1 MQKVKGT
8 RDFYGLDL
16 LQRNYII
23 SLLRDTYEK
32 YNFEQL
38 ETPAFEY
45 ISLLKN
51 VYGNENEKLLYK
63 ILNSGDCFQNVDL
76 STFSSQQIT
85 DTISEK
91 CLRYDLTLPLI
102 RYVSENKN
110 KIIFPFKRYQIQPV
124 WRADKPQKGRF
135 REFYQCDVDIIGSD
149 SILCEVELIQ
159 LIQDLLERLNIKEY
173 TIKLNHRGILTD
185 FCQLLSIENKFS
197 DFCCLIDKI
206 SIEDKFSD
214 FCCLIDK
221 IDKIG
226 LEKFYEEIKIFNI
239 SKEKMALMQNILTT
253 DLENGEYLYFLKD
266 IFLKNKISTKN
277 IEEIEMFLDKIKLLK
292 VKNKNIKIDFSLAR
306 GLNYYTGI
314 IFEACIKNINIGS
327 IIGGG
332 RYDYFAR
339 KLNIPELKGVG
350 FSIGLDRLL
359 VALNELGIL
368 KNQDEKIK
376 ILFINKEENFDFEV
390 IENLRREYAIE
401 IYFDKNDDVKKQLKY
416 ADKKHFKYVV
426 FYTSEK
432 YIVKNMLTGELV
444 ETKDNNICHLIS

>member
-206 SIEDKFSD
+206 
-214 FCCLIDK
+214 
-221 IDKIG
+221 DKIG
-226 LEKFYEEIKIFNI
+226 LEKFYEGIKIFNI
-239 SKEKMALMQNILTT
+239 SKEKIALMQNIL
-253 DLENGEYLYFLKD
+253 
-266 IFLKNKISTKN
+266 IFI
-277 IEEIEMFLDKIKLLK
+277 M
-292 VKNKNIKIDFSLAR
+292 
-306 GLNYYTGI
+306 
-314 IFEACIKNINIGS
+314 
-327 IIGGG
+327 
-332 RYDYFAR
+332 
-339 KLNIPELKGVG
+339 
-350 FSIGLDRLL
+350 
-359 VALNELGIL
+359 
-368 KNQDEKIK
+368 K
-376 ILFINKEENFDFEV
+376 ILRV
-390 IENLRREYAIE
+390 E
-401 IYFDKNDDVKKQLKY
+401 IF
-416 ADKKHFKYVV
+416 VV
-426 FYTSEK
+426 F
-432 YIVKNMLTGELV
+432 L
-444 ETKDNNICHLIS
+444 

>member
-23 SLLRDTYEK
+23 SLLRDIYEK

-38 ETPAFEY
+38 ETPAFENM
-45 ISLLKN
+45 SLLKN

-76 STFSSQQIT
+76 TTFNSQEII
-85 DTISEK
+85 DTISKK

-149 SILCEVELIQ
+149 FILCEVELIQ
-159 LIQDLLERLNIKEY
+159 IIQDLLGRLNIKEY
-173 TIKLNHRGILTD
+173 TIKLNHRRILTD
-185 FCQLLSIENKFS
+185 FCQLLA
-197 DFCCLIDKI
+197 
-206 SIEDKFSD
+206 IEDKCSD

-239 SKEKMALMQNILTT
+239 SKEKMALMQNIFTT

-277 IEEIEMFLDKIKLLK
+277 IEEIKMFLDKIKLLK

-306 GLNYYTGI
+306 GLIYYTGI
-314 IFEACIKNINIGS
+314 IFEVCVKNINIGS

-339 KLNIPELKGVG
+339 KLNMPELKGVG

-368 KNQDEKIK
+368 KNQDEKTK
-376 ILFINKEENFDFEV
+376 ILFINKDDDFDFEV
-390 IENLRREYAIE
+390 IENLRREYTIE
-401 IYFDKNDDVKKQLKY
+401 IYFDKNDDIKKQLKY
-416 ADKKHFKYVV
+416 ADKKHFKYVI

-432 YIVKNMLTGELV
+432 YVVKNMLTGKQV
-444 ETKDNNICHLIS
+444 ETKKNNIYHLIS

>member
-23 SLLRDTYEK
+23 SLLKDTYEK

-76 STFSSQQIT
+76 TTFNSQQII

-159 LIQDLLERLNIKEY
+159 LIHDLLERLNIKEY

-185 FCQLLSIENKFS
+185 FCQLL
-197 DFCCLIDKI
+197 

-266 IFLKNKISTKN
+266 IFLKNKINTKN
-277 IEEIEMFLDKIKLLK
+277 IEKIEMFLDKIKLLK

-314 IFEACIKNINIGS
+314 IFEACVKNINIGS

-401 IYFDKNDDVKKQLKY
+401 IYFNKNDDVKKQLKY